1 MRLTEEDIR
10 KIALVA
16 IEEMGDKAAPDLVKR
31 VVSKAVERA
40 ETGEVK
46 SSETGGQSSGRV
58 ILTSFG
64 VNQPGIVSSIS
75 AALSASGCDIQDITQ
90 KILQEF
96 FTMIM
101 IVDISHSPKD
111 LKQIQDE
118 MTKIAENLKVK
129 IYLQHEDI
137 FRYMHRI

>member
-16 IEEMGDKAAPDLVKR
+16 IEEMGDKAAPDMVKR

-40 ETGEVK
+40 EAGDIKPAETTG
-46 SSETGGQSSGRV
+46 QASGRV

-75 AALSASGCDIQDITQ
+75 ASLSSYGCDIQDITQ

-101 IVDISHSPKD
+101 IVDISNSPKD

-118 MTKIAENLKVK
+118 MSKVAENLKVK